1 MNFASWTEFFTMGG
15 HGLYVWLA
23 YGSALIVVLS
33 NVLSV
38 RVARRRFF
46 RQARALERRMEKRTD
61 NRMENRAENR
71 AENRT
76 ESLSK

>member
-1 MNFASWTEFFTMGG
+1 MSFASWTEFFAMGG

-23 YGSALIVVLS
+23 YGSAFIVVLS

-46 RQARALERRMEKRTD
+46 RQARALERRTASRPEK
-61 NRMENRAENR
+61 
-71 AENRT
+71 RT

>member
-1 MNFASWTEFFTMGG
+1 MNFASWTEFFAMGG

-46 RQARALERRMEKRTD
+46 RQARALERR
-61 NRMENRAENR
+61 NENSPVNSPE
-71 AENRT
+71 ERT

>member
-1 MNFASWTEFFTMGG
+1 MNFASWTEFFAMGG

-46 RQARALERRMEKRTD
+46 RQARALERR
-61 NRMENRAENR
+61 NENRTENR
-71 AENRT
+71 PENNPEERT

>member
-1 MNFASWTEFFTMGG
+1 MGG

-46 RQARALERRMEKRTD
+46 RQARALERRT
-61 NRMENRAENR
+61 ENSSENSL
-71 AENRT
+71 ENRT

>member
-1 MNFASWTEFFTMGG
+1 VNFASWTEFVAMGG

-46 RQARALERRMEKRTD
+46 RQARALERRNEKI
-61 NRMENRAENR
+61 AE
-71 AENRT
+71 ERT
-76 ESLSK
+76 ESVSK

>member
-1 MNFASWTEFFTMGG
+1 MSFDSWSEFISMGG

-23 YGSALIVVLS
+23 YGSALIVIIL
-33 NVLSV
+33 NVIGV

-46 RQARALERRMEKRTD
+46 RQARALQRRTEQ
-61 NRMENRAENR
+61 AVH
-71 AENRT
+71 T